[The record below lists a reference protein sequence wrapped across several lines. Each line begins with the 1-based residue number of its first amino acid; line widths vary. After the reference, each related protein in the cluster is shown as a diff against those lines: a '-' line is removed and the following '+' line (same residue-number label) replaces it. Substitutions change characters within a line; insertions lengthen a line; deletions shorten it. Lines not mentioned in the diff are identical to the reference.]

1 MQIIDKSLK
10 EKSGIYCIINSINNK
25 KYIGSS
31 KDLQQ
36 RLTSHKVQLK
46 SNKHKNRILQ
56 NSVNKYGLDNFYYS
70 ILEFCN
76 IENLLVREQYYI
88 TNTNSEYN
96 IVKEVLEKGVLGKTI
111 YQYSLDGTFIKK
123 YDYIID
129 ACKENN
135 IHRSTIL
142 RYLKGIYKRG
152 GNFLWS
158 LEFKDK
164 LYPYIKI
171 KRNLTKLYQKVVLKN
186 IQTNE
191 NLYFNSLNECAIFM
205 NLFPGEVSK
214 AIKTGRKFKNKF
226 IITKAP
232 LDSDI

>member
-36 RLTSHKVQLK
+36 RLTSHKTKLK
-46 SNKHKNRILQ
+46 SNKHNNKILQ
-56 NSVNKYGLDNFYYS
+56 NSVNKYGLENFYYS
-70 ILEFCN
+70 ILEFCS
-76 IENLLVREQYYI
+76 IEELLIREQYYI
-88 TNTNSEYN
+88 NNSNCEYN
-96 IVKEVLEKGVLGKTI
+96 IIKKVLDKGVLGKTI
-111 YQYSLDGTFIKK
+111 YQYNLNGDFIKK

-135 IHRSTIL
+135 IHRSTVL
-142 RYLKGIYKRG
+142 RYLKGIYKKG
-152 GNFLWS
+152 GGFLWS
-158 LEFKDK
+158 LEYKDK
-164 LYPYIKI
+164 LQPYIKV
-171 KRNLTKLYQKVVLKN
+171 KRIVSKLFQKVLLIN
-186 IQTNE
+186 INTNE
-191 NLYFNSLNECAIFM
+191 KLYFNSLNECALYM
-205 NLFPGEVSK
+205 DLFPSEISK
-214 AIKTGRKFKNKF
+214 AIKTKRKFQKKF